1 MTPLGPGDVLI
12 VALTSRALPADE
24 KPFSSKEVWTLL
36 TTHSEEDLARWAQG
50 SSEEPVSEL
59 AARAKRLLQRGSAA
73 AAQLDQWDNEGV
85 WTLTAASP
93 GYPSQLR
100 DRLGMG
106 APAVLHGLGD
116 PTQLQREG
124 LGVVGSRSIG
134 DDGLRSCQ
142 AAAEQA
148 AERGLVLVSG
158 GARGTDAEA
167 MAAAVRAGGCAT
179 GILADSLRK
188 AARSTDNRRLIHDE
202 RLCLAT
208 PYHPDAPFSAATA
221 MGRNKIIYGLSRTV
235 FVVASDKEKGGT
247 WSGAIEAIKAGW
259 CDVAVWTGP
268 GSGPGNAALVERGAR
283 EIASEEELWDPSAP
297 PPAQEPDPEQLSLD
311 L

>member
-1 MTPLGPGDVLI
+1 MTPPGPGDVLI

-24 KPFSSKEVWTLL
+24 KPLSSKEVWTLL
-36 TTHSEEDLARWAQG
+36 STHSEDDLARWAQG
-50 SSEEPVSEL
+50 SSGEPVSKL

-73 AAQLDQWDNEGV
+73 AAQLEQWDNEGV
-85 WTLTAASP
+85 WTLTAASSE
-93 GYPSQLR
+93 YPSQLR

-116 PTQLQREG
+116 PMQLQREG
-124 LGVVGSRSIG
+124 LGVVGSRNIS

-142 AAAEQA
+142 LAAEQA

-158 GARGTDAEA
+158 GAQGTDAEA

-179 GILADSLRK
+179 GILADSLRR
-188 AARSTDNRRLIHDE
+188 AARSPDNRRRIQDDV
-202 RLCLAT
+202 LCLAT

-221 MGRNKIIYGLSRTV
+221 MGRNKIIYGLSKTV
-235 FVVASDKEKGGT
+235 FVVASDREKGGT
-247 WSGAIEAIKAGW
+247 WSGAIEAIKADW
-259 CDVAVWTGP
+259 CDVAVWTGA

-283 EIASEEELWDPSAP
+283 AIARADELWDPSAP
-297 PPAQEPDPEQLSLD
+297 PPTTKPDIQQLSLD